1 MENLIKIIIA
11 GLDNA
16 GKTSILTA
24 LDKKYD
30 FHKDIISL
38 TPTIRVEYHATEF
51 LRNKTVFWDMGGQ
64 KKYRELYEN
73 KQDIYFSG
81 TDLIL
86 YVIDIQD
93 RERFN
98 TSLSYLD
105 MILQNFLK
113 YNIDIPL
120 IITFHKF
127 DPDLH
132 DVENVILDV
141 NYLRDTIMDKYS
153 MFKILFQQ
161 TSIYNIISIVQLI
174 SYGLSIFDEKFF
186 ELSGLLEHY
195 LEEFNCK
202 SLIVFDKNGI
212 IISEFYSSVIE
223 PKIYIEFLES
233 IKEHLFL
240 LKRMQE
246 EAYEADANFSTIGN
260 ELLSY
265 LHKFEIGDQSFFASV
280 IIQEKFKDAFLENFS
295 EFLVDL
301 RQILEPLILS

>member
-1 MENLIKIIIA
+1 MEEIIKVVIA
-11 GLDNA
+11 GLDEA

-30 FHKDIISL
+30 FQKDIISL

-64 KKYRELYEN
+64 QKYRELYEN

-81 TDLIL
+81 TDLL
-86 YVIDIQD
+86 LFVIDIQD
-93 RERFN
+93 RERFD

-113 YNIDIPL
+113 HNLEIPL

-127 DPDLH
+127 DPGLKN
-132 DVENVILDV
+132 VEKCILDV
-141 NYLRDTIMDKYS
+141 NFLKDTIIERYPT
-153 MFKILFQQ
+153 FKILFQQ
-161 TSIYNIISIVQLI
+161 TSIYDIISIVQLI

-186 ELSGLLEHY
+186 ELSELLEHY

-202 SLIVFDKNGI
+202 SLILFDKNGI
-212 IISEFYSSVIE
+212 IVSEFYSSVIE

-246 EAYEADANFSTIGN
+246 ESYEADSNFSSMGN

-265 LHKFEIGDQSFFASV
+265 LHKLEVRDQSFFTSV
-280 IIQEKFKDAFLENFS
+280 IIQERNKDALLEKFSDFLRDVKN
-295 EFLVDL
+295 
-301 RQILEPLILS
+301 ILEPLLSS

>member
-1 MENLIKIIIA
+1 MENLIKVVIA
-11 GLDNA
+11 GLDEA

-64 KKYRELYEN
+64 QKYREIYED

-81 TDLIL
+81 TDLL
-86 YVIDIQD
+86 LFVIDIQD
-93 RERFN
+93 RERFV

-113 YNIDIPL
+113 HKLEIPL

-127 DPDLH
+127 DPGLQ
-132 DVENVILDV
+132 DVETV
-141 NYLRDTIMDKYS
+141 IMDANNLRQKIIDKYP

-161 TSIYNIISIVQLI
+161 TSIYDIISIVQLI
-174 SYGLSIFDEKFF
+174 SYGLSVFDEKFF
-186 ELSGLLEHY
+186 ELSELLEHY

-202 SLIVFDKNGI
+202 SLIIFDKNGI

-223 PKIYIEFLES
+223 PKIYVEFLES

-246 EAYEADANFSTIGN
+246 ESYEAESNFSSMGN

-265 LHKFEIGDQSFFASV
+265 LHKLEIGDQSFFTSV
-280 IIQEKFKDAFLENFS
+280 IIQEQDKDAFLEKFS
-295 EFLVDL
+295 DFLKDVKT
-301 RQILEPLILS
+301 ILEPLILR